1 MKQLIVSDKVQKEL
15 LTDFMIMGET
25 RGLIGGYCEDEFPVY
40 YANEEMARMLGYGAV
55 EELVEAINGKVIN
68 TIHPDDREQVIKDIG
83 GEYYE
88 GLTYETTYRMP
99 RKDGSW
105 FWTVDK
111 GKVIRTEEGKLAII
125 SACQDMT
132 SFVERH
138 KKLEEQNI
146 LSQATIDNIPGGYH
160 RCSLEEGHPFIYIS
174 DRFLAILGWT
184 REEIKTE
191 FHNKFDNMLHPDDR
205 HLSAKYTA
213 RILDTC
219 GHGFTQDQ
227 IYRLLG
233 KDGYHWVT
241 DATTLVKSGDQTF
254 FQGNITDI
262 TDFVKGKEKNEKE
275 LEGSNQILNEHNRI
289 LSALSRDYTTV
300 LLCDLRQDT
309 FEVVKGDSF
318 THHDPEEKQKLVR
331 ESNCYSERV
340 RYFFENV
347 LIKESAPEY
356 LERLLPEYLM
366 NELQETDSIEIY
378 YKTIPNGSGF
388 RHFLANAVRLSNEED
403 HFKIILGFRSVDE
416 IIKKEQEIELQREII
431 EGLGKEY
438 FSVLAVELDK
448 DRVFSYRESEEN
460 GKIISD
466 FCRKCDNR
474 WSQIIPSYAE
484 TMVSDNTNG
493 EFEKQLGLETLR
505 SQKEDYS
512 MTYEFKSGTEI
523 IYHQVRVAYVKK
535 KDGARVAVVGT
546 RNIDSLIKKERMQE
560 EKLKKAYAAAENSN
574 KAKTE
579 FLNNMSHDI
588 RTPMNVILGYNQL
601 MKSQLTEPKQLD
613 YQKKIEQSGKLL
625 LSIINNVLDMAR
637 IESGKIKVDE
647 NYESV
652 GEVVDEIIST
662 FASEAEE
669 RGIHLSGSM
678 KVTHRN
684 ILCDGTKIREI
695 YVNLVSNAI
704 KYTPRGGNVTIT
716 VEELPCKREGYM
728 KVKSEIKDTGIGMSK
743 EYLPTLFEPFSRELN
758 TTTGRVRGTGLGMP
772 IVKKMIDLMGGSL
785 EVESELGKGTV
796 FTFTLM
802 HKIADKKYYSQR
814 IEKVKTSSM
823 RESLSGKHV
832 LLAEDNDLNAE
843 IAVTILEEAGFVIE
857 RVEDGIQCV
866 NRIEQMS
873 PGTYDLILMD
883 IQMPNMDGYQAAQ
896 CIRHLNDK
904 KKAEIPIIAMTA
916 NAFAEDRKRTFDA
929 GMNGHIAK
937 PIDIEKLGAVI
948 LSVLKKQESLQIEKN
963 NSMSANRLRS

>member
-1 MKQLIVSDKVQKEL
+1 MRNMKQLIIPDKVQKEM

-25 RGLIGGYCEDEFPVY
+25 KGLIGGYCEDEFPVC
-40 YANEEMARMLGYGAV
+40 YANEEMARMLGYDAV
-55 EELVEAINGKVIN
+55 EELIEAIDGKVIN

-83 GEYYE
+83 DEYYE

-99 RKDGSW
+99 RKDGSC

-111 GKVIRTEEGKLAII
+111 GKVVQTEDGKLAII
-125 SACQDMT
+125 SACYDMT

-138 KKLEEQNI
+138 KKLEEKNM

-160 RCSLEEGHPFIYIS
+160 RCSLEEGHPFLYIS
-174 DRFLAILGWT
+174 NRFLAILGWT
-184 REEIKTE
+184 REEIRTI
-191 FHNKFDNMLHPDDR
+191 FDNKFDNMLHPDDR
-205 HLSAKYTA
+205 NLSSDYVA
-213 RILDTC
+213 RILDTR
-219 GHGFTQDQ
+219 GHGSEKDQ

-241 DATTLVKSGDQTF
+241 DATTLVKSGNQTF
-254 FQGNITDI
+254 FQGNITDF
-262 TDFVKGKEKNEKE
+262 TDFVKAKE
-275 LEGSNQILNEHNRI
+275 
-289 LSALSRDYTTV
+289 
-300 LLCDLRQDT
+300 
-309 FEVVKGDSF
+309 
-318 THHDPEEKQKLVR
+318 
-331 ESNCYSERV
+331 
-340 RYFFENV
+340 
-347 LIKESAPEY
+347 
-356 LERLLPEYLM
+356 
-366 NELQETDSIEIY
+366 
-378 YKTIPNGSGF
+378 
-388 RHFLANAVRLSNEED
+388 
-403 HFKIILGFRSVDE
+403 
-416 IIKKEQEIELQREII
+416 KKEQEIELQREII

-448 DRVFSYRESEEN
+448 DRVLSYRESGEN

-466 FCRKCDNR
+466 FCRKCGNR
-474 WSQIIPSYAE
+474 WSKIIPSYAE

-493 EFEKQLGLETLR
+493 EFENQLGLETLR
-505 SQKEDYS
+505 SQEKDYS
-512 MTYEFKSGTEI
+512 MTYEFKLETGI
-523 IYHQVRVAYVKK
+523 NYHQVRVAFVKK
-535 KDGARVAVVGT
+535 KDGTRMAVVGT

-560 EKLKKAYAAAENSN
+560 EKLKKAYVAAENAN

-601 MKSQLTEPKQLD
+601 MKSQLTESKQLD

-625 LSIINNVLDMAR
+625 LAIINNVLDMAR

-647 NYESV
+647 NYERV

-662 FASEAEE
+662 FSSEAEE
-669 RGIHLSGSM
+669 KEIHLSGSM

-695 YVNLVSNAI
+695 YVNLVSNAM

-716 VEELPCKREGYM
+716 VEELPCEKEGYI

-743 EYLPTLFEPFSRELN
+743 EYLPTLFEPFSREQN
-758 TTTGRVRGTGLGMP
+758 TTTRRIGGTGLGMP
-772 IVKKMIDLMGGSL
+772 IVKKMVDLMGGSI
-785 EVESELGKGTV
+785 EVASELGKGTV

-802 HKIADKKYYSQR
+802 HKIADRKFYSQ
-814 IEKVKTSSM
+814 KTEAAETSEM
-823 RESLSGKHV
+823 GKNLSGKHV

-843 IAVTILEEAGFVIE
+843 IAVTVLEETGIVIE

-866 NRIEQMS
+866 NRVAQMS

-896 CIRHLNDK
+896 CIRHLDDK
-904 KKAEIPIIAMTA
+904 MKAEIPIIAMTA
-916 NAFAEDRKRTFDA
+916 NAFAEDRKKAFDA

-948 LSVLKKQESLQIEKN
+948 LSVLNKQENLQNGKN
-963 NSMSANRLRS
+963 NSMNANRLRS

>member
-1 MKQLIVSDKVQKEL
+1 MKQLIIPDKVQKEM

-25 RGLIGGYCEDEFPVY
+25 RGLIGGYCEDEFPVC
-40 YANEEMARMLGYGAV
+40 YANEGMARMLGYDAV
-55 EELVEAINGKVIN
+55 EELIEAIDGKVIN

-83 GEYYE
+83 DEYYE

-111 GKVIRTEEGKLAII
+111 GKVIQTEDGKLAII
-125 SACQDMT
+125 SACYDMT

-138 KKLEEQNI
+138 KKLEEKNM

-160 RCSLEEGHPFIYIS
+160 RCSLEEGHPFLYIS
-174 DRFLAILGWT
+174 NRFLAILGWT
-184 REEIKTE
+184 REEIRTI
-191 FHNKFDNMLHPDDR
+191 FDNKFDNMLHPDDR
-205 HLSAKYTA
+205 NLSSDYVT
-213 RILDTC
+213 RILDTR
-219 GHGFTQDQ
+219 GHGSAKDQ

-241 DATTLVKSGDQTF
+241 DATTLVKSGNQTF
-254 FQGNITDI
+254 FQGNITDF
-262 TDFVKGKEKNEKE
+262 TDFVKAKE
-275 LEGSNQILNEHNRI
+275 
-289 LSALSRDYTTV
+289 
-300 LLCDLRQDT
+300 
-309 FEVVKGDSF
+309 
-318 THHDPEEKQKLVR
+318 
-331 ESNCYSERV
+331 
-340 RYFFENV
+340 
-347 LIKESAPEY
+347 
-356 LERLLPEYLM
+356 
-366 NELQETDSIEIY
+366 
-378 YKTIPNGSGF
+378 
-388 RHFLANAVRLSNEED
+388 
-403 HFKIILGFRSVDE
+403 
-416 IIKKEQEIELQREII
+416 KKEQEIELQREII

-448 DRVFSYRESEEN
+448 DRVLSYRESGEN

-466 FCRKCDNR
+466 FCRKCGNR
-474 WSQIIPSYAE
+474 WSKIIPSYAE
-484 TMVSDNTNG
+484 MMVSDNTNG
-493 EFEKQLGLETLR
+493 EFENQLGLETLR
-505 SQKEDYS
+505 SQEKDYS
-512 MTYEFKSGTEI
+512 MTYEFKLETGI
-523 IYHQVRVAYVKK
+523 NYHQVRVAFVKK
-535 KDGARVAVVGT
+535 KDGTRMAVVGT

-560 EKLKKAYAAAENSN
+560 EKLKKAYVAAENAN

-588 RTPMNVILGYNQL
+588 RTPMNVILGYNHL
-601 MKSQLTEPKQLD
+601 MKSQLTESKQLD

-625 LSIINNVLDMAR
+625 LAIINNVLDMAR

-647 NYESV
+647 NYERV

-662 FASEAEE
+662 FSSEAEE
-669 RGIHLSGSM
+669 KEIHLSGSM

-695 YVNLVSNAI
+695 YVNLVSNAM

-716 VEELPCKREGYM
+716 VEELPCEKEGYM

-743 EYLPTLFEPFSRELN
+743 EYLPTLFEPFSREQN
-758 TTTGRVRGTGLGMP
+758 TTIGRIGGTGLGMP
-772 IVKKMIDLMGGSL
+772 IVKKMVDLMGGSI
-785 EVESELGKGTV
+785 EVASELGKGTV

-802 HKIADKKYYSQR
+802 HKIADRKFYSQ
-814 IEKVKTSSM
+814 KTEAAETSEM
-823 RESLSGKHV
+823 GKNLSGKHV
-832 LLAEDNDLNAE
+832 LLTEDNDLNAE
-843 IAVTILEEAGFVIE
+843 IAVTVLEETGIVIE

-866 NRIEQMS
+866 NRVVQMS

-883 IQMPNMDGYQAAQ
+883 IQMPNMDGYKATR
-896 CIRHLNDK
+896 CIRRLDDK

-916 NAFAEDRKRTFDA
+916 NAFAEDRKKAFDA

-948 LSVLKKQESLQIEKN
+948 LSVLNKQENLQNGKN
-963 NSMSANRLRS
+963 NSMNANRLRS

>member
-1 MKQLIVSDKVQKEL
+1 MKQLIIPDKVQKEM

-25 RGLIGGYCEDEFPVY
+25 RGLIGGYCEDEFPVC
-40 YANEEMARMLGYGAV
+40 YANEGMARMLGYDAV
-55 EELVEAINGKVIN
+55 EELIEAIDGKVIN

-83 GEYYE
+83 DEYYE

-111 GKVIRTEEGKLAII
+111 GKVIQTEDGKLAII
-125 SACQDMT
+125 SACYDMT

-138 KKLEEQNI
+138 KKLEEKNM

-160 RCSLEEGHPFIYIS
+160 RCSLEEGHPFLYIS
-174 DRFLAILGWT
+174 NRFLAILGWT
-184 REEIKTE
+184 REEIRTI
-191 FHNKFDNMLHPDDR
+191 FDNKFDNMLHPDDR
-205 HLSAKYTA
+205 NLSSDYVT
-213 RILDTC
+213 RILDTR
-219 GHGFTQDQ
+219 GHGSAKDQ

-241 DATTLVKSGDQTF
+241 DATTLVKSGNQTF
-254 FQGNITDI
+254 FQGNITDF
-262 TDFVKGKEKNEKE
+262 TDFVKAKE
-275 LEGSNQILNEHNRI
+275 
-289 LSALSRDYTTV
+289 
-300 LLCDLRQDT
+300 
-309 FEVVKGDSF
+309 
-318 THHDPEEKQKLVR
+318 
-331 ESNCYSERV
+331 
-340 RYFFENV
+340 
-347 LIKESAPEY
+347 
-356 LERLLPEYLM
+356 
-366 NELQETDSIEIY
+366 
-378 YKTIPNGSGF
+378 
-388 RHFLANAVRLSNEED
+388 
-403 HFKIILGFRSVDE
+403 
-416 IIKKEQEIELQREII
+416 KKEQEIELQREII

-448 DRVFSYRESEEN
+448 DRVLSYRESGEN

-466 FCRKCDNR
+466 FCRKCGNR
-474 WSQIIPSYAE
+474 WSKIIPSYAE
-484 TMVSDNTNG
+484 MMVSDNTNG
-493 EFEKQLGLETLR
+493 EFENQLGLETLR
-505 SQKEDYS
+505 SQEKDYS
-512 MTYEFKSGTEI
+512 MTYEFKLETGI
-523 IYHQVRVAYVKK
+523 NYHQVRVAFVKK
-535 KDGARVAVVGT
+535 KDGTRMAVVGT

-560 EKLKKAYAAAENSN
+560 EKLKKAYVAAENAN

-588 RTPMNVILGYNQL
+588 RTPMNVILGYNHL
-601 MKSQLTEPKQLD
+601 MKSQLTESKQLD

-625 LSIINNVLDMAR
+625 LAIINNVLDMAR

-647 NYESV
+647 NYERV

-662 FASEAEE
+662 FSSEAEE
-669 RGIHLSGSM
+669 KEIHLSGSM

-695 YVNLVSNAI
+695 YVNLVSNAM

-716 VEELPCKREGYM
+716 VEELPCEKEGYM

-743 EYLPTLFEPFSRELN
+743 EYLPTLFEPFSREQN
-758 TTTGRVRGTGLGMP
+758 TTTRRIGGTGLGMP
-772 IVKKMIDLMGGSL
+772 IVKKMVDLMGGSI
-785 EVESELGKGTV
+785 EVASELGKGTV

-802 HKIADKKYYSQR
+802 HKIADRKFYSQ
-814 IEKVKTSSM
+814 KTEAAETSEM
-823 RESLSGKHV
+823 RKNLSGKHV

-843 IAVTILEEAGFVIE
+843 IAVTVLEETGIVIE

-866 NRIEQMS
+866 NRVVQMS

-883 IQMPNMDGYQAAQ
+883 IQMPNMDGYKATR
-896 CIRHLNDK
+896 CIRRLDDK

-916 NAFAEDRKRTFDA
+916 NAFAEDRKKAFDA

-948 LSVLKKQESLQIEKN
+948 LSVLNKQENLQNGKN
-963 NSMSANRLRS
+963 NSMNANRLRS

>member
-1 MKQLIVSDKVQKEL
+1 MKQLIIPDKVQKEM

-25 RGLIGGYCEDEFPVY
+25 KGLIGGYCEDEFPVC
-40 YANEEMARMLGYGAV
+40 YANEEMARMLGYDAV
-55 EELVEAINGKVIN
+55 EELIEAIDGKVIN

-83 GEYYE
+83 DEYYE

-99 RKDGSW
+99 RKDGSC

-111 GKVIRTEEGKLAII
+111 GKVVQTEDGKLAII
-125 SACQDMT
+125 SACYDMT

-138 KKLEEQNI
+138 KKLEEKNM

-160 RCSLEEGHPFIYIS
+160 RCSLEEGHPFLYIS
-174 DRFLAILGWT
+174 NRFLAILGWT
-184 REEIKTE
+184 REEIRTI
-191 FHNKFDNMLHPDDR
+191 FDNKFDNMLHPDDR
-205 HLSAKYTA
+205 NLSSDYVA
-213 RILDTC
+213 RILDTR
-219 GHGFTQDQ
+219 GHGSEKDQ

-241 DATTLVKSGDQTF
+241 DATTLVKSGNQTF
-254 FQGNITDI
+254 FQGNITDF
-262 TDFVKGKEKNEKE
+262 TDFVKAKE
-275 LEGSNQILNEHNRI
+275 
-289 LSALSRDYTTV
+289 
-300 LLCDLRQDT
+300 
-309 FEVVKGDSF
+309 
-318 THHDPEEKQKLVR
+318 
-331 ESNCYSERV
+331 
-340 RYFFENV
+340 
-347 LIKESAPEY
+347 
-356 LERLLPEYLM
+356 
-366 NELQETDSIEIY
+366 
-378 YKTIPNGSGF
+378 
-388 RHFLANAVRLSNEED
+388 
-403 HFKIILGFRSVDE
+403 
-416 IIKKEQEIELQREII
+416 KKEQEIELQREII

-448 DRVFSYRESEEN
+448 DRVLSYRESGEN

-466 FCRKCDNR
+466 FCRKCGNR
-474 WSQIIPSYAE
+474 WSKIIPSYAE

-493 EFEKQLGLETLR
+493 EFENQLGLETLR
-505 SQKEDYS
+505 SQEKDYS
-512 MTYEFKSGTEI
+512 MTYEFKLETGI
-523 IYHQVRVAYVKK
+523 NYHQVRVAFVKK
-535 KDGARVAVVGT
+535 KDGTRMAVVGT

-560 EKLKKAYAAAENSN
+560 EKLKKAYVAAENAN

-588 RTPMNVILGYNQL
+588 RTPMNVILGYNHL
-601 MKSQLTEPKQLD
+601 MKSQLTESKQLD

-625 LSIINNVLDMAR
+625 LAIINNVLDMAR

-647 NYESV
+647 NYERV

-662 FASEAEE
+662 FSSEAEE
-669 RGIHLSGSM
+669 KEIHLSGSM

-695 YVNLVSNAI
+695 YVNLVSNAM

-716 VEELPCKREGYM
+716 VEELPCEKEGYM

-743 EYLPTLFEPFSRELN
+743 EYLPTLFEPFSREQN
-758 TTTGRVRGTGLGMP
+758 TTTRRIGGTGLGMP
-772 IVKKMIDLMGGSL
+772 IVKKMVDLMGGSI
-785 EVESELGKGTV
+785 EVASELGKGTV

-802 HKIADKKYYSQR
+802 HKIADRKFYSQ
-814 IEKVKTSSM
+814 KTEAAETSEM
-823 RESLSGKHV
+823 GKNLSGKHV

-843 IAVTILEEAGFVIE
+843 IVVTVLEETGIVIE

-866 NRIEQMS
+866 NRVAQMS

-896 CIRHLNDK
+896 CIRHLDDK
-904 KKAEIPIIAMTA
+904 MKAEIPIIAMTA
-916 NAFAEDRKRTFDA
+916 NAFAEDRKKAFDA

-937 PIDIEKLGAVI
+937 PIDMEKLGAVI
-948 LSVLKKQESLQIEKN
+948 LSVLNKQENLQNGKN
-963 NSMSANRLRS
+963 NSMNANRLRS

>member
-1 MKQLIVSDKVQKEL
+1 MKQLIIPDKVQKEM
-15 LTDFMIMGET
+15 LTDFRIMGET
-25 RGLIGGYCEDEFPVY
+25 KGLIGGYCEDEFPVC
-40 YANEEMARMLGYGAV
+40 YANEGMARMLGYDAV
-55 EELVEAINGKVIN
+55 EELIEAIDGKVIN

-83 GEYYE
+83 DEYYE

-111 GKVIRTEEGKLAII
+111 GKVIQTEDGKLAII
-125 SACQDMT
+125 SACYDMT

-138 KKLEEQNI
+138 KKLEEKNM

-160 RCSLEEGHPFIYIS
+160 RCSLEEGHPFLYIS
-174 DRFLAILGWT
+174 NRFLAILGWT
-184 REEIKTE
+184 REEIRTI
-191 FHNKFDNMLHPDDR
+191 FDNKFDNMLHPDDR
-205 HLSAKYTA
+205 NLSSDYVT
-213 RILDTC
+213 RILDTR
-219 GHGFTQDQ
+219 GHGSAKDQ

-241 DATTLVKSGDQTF
+241 DATTLVKFGNQTF
-254 FQGNITDI
+254 FQGNITDF
-262 TDFVKGKEKNEKE
+262 TDFVKAKE
-275 LEGSNQILNEHNRI
+275 
-289 LSALSRDYTTV
+289 
-300 LLCDLRQDT
+300 
-309 FEVVKGDSF
+309 
-318 THHDPEEKQKLVR
+318 
-331 ESNCYSERV
+331 
-340 RYFFENV
+340 
-347 LIKESAPEY
+347 
-356 LERLLPEYLM
+356 
-366 NELQETDSIEIY
+366 
-378 YKTIPNGSGF
+378 
-388 RHFLANAVRLSNEED
+388 
-403 HFKIILGFRSVDE
+403 
-416 IIKKEQEIELQREII
+416 KKEQEIELQREII

-448 DRVFSYRESEEN
+448 DRVLSYRESGEN

-466 FCRKCDNR
+466 FCRKCGNR
-474 WSQIIPSYAE
+474 WSKIIPSYAE
-484 TMVSDNTNG
+484 MMVSDNTNG
-493 EFEKQLGLETLR
+493 EFENQLGLETLR
-505 SQKEDYS
+505 SQEKDYS
-512 MTYEFKSGTEI
+512 MTYEFKLETGI
-523 IYHQVRVAYVKK
+523 NYHQVRVAFVKK
-535 KDGARVAVVGT
+535 KDGTRMAVVGT

-560 EKLKKAYAAAENSN
+560 EKLKKAYVAAENAN

-588 RTPMNVILGYNQL
+588 RTPMNVILGYNHL
-601 MKSQLTEPKQLD
+601 MKSQLTESKQLD

-625 LSIINNVLDMAR
+625 LAIINNVLDMAR

-647 NYESV
+647 NYERV

-662 FASEAEE
+662 FSSEAEE
-669 RGIHLSGSM
+669 KEIHLSGSM

-695 YVNLVSNAI
+695 YVNLVSNAM

-716 VEELPCKREGYM
+716 VEELPCEKEGYM

-743 EYLPTLFEPFSRELN
+743 EYLPTLFEPFSREQN
-758 TTTGRVRGTGLGMP
+758 TTTRRIGGTGLGMP
-772 IVKKMIDLMGGSL
+772 IVKKMVDLMGGSI
-785 EVESELGKGTV
+785 EVASELGKGTV

-802 HKIADKKYYSQR
+802 HKIADRKFYSQ
-814 IEKVKTSSM
+814 KTEAAETSEM
-823 RESLSGKHV
+823 GKNLSGKHV

-843 IAVTILEEAGFVIE
+843 IAVTVLEETGIVIE

-866 NRIEQMS
+866 NRVVQMS

-883 IQMPNMDGYQAAQ
+883 IQMPNMDGYKATR
-896 CIRHLNDK
+896 CIRRLDDK

-916 NAFAEDRKRTFDA
+916 NAFAEDRKKAFDA

-948 LSVLKKQESLQIEKN
+948 LSVLNKQENLQNGKN
-963 NSMSANRLRS
+963 NSMNANRLRS

>member
-1 MKQLIVSDKVQKEL
+1 MKQLIIPDKVQKEM

-25 RGLIGGYCEDEFPVY
+25 RGLIGGYCEDEFPVC
-40 YANEEMARMLGYGAV
+40 YANEGMARMLGYDAV
-55 EELVEAINGKVIN
+55 EELIEAIDGKVIN

-83 GEYYE
+83 DEYYE

-111 GKVIRTEEGKLAII
+111 GKVIQTEDGKLAII
-125 SACQDMT
+125 SACYDMT

-138 KKLEEQNI
+138 KKLEEKNM

-160 RCSLEEGHPFIYIS
+160 RCSLEEGHPFLYIS
-174 DRFLAILGWT
+174 NRFLAILGWT
-184 REEIKTE
+184 REEIRTI
-191 FHNKFDNMLHPDDR
+191 FDNKFDNMLHPDDR
-205 HLSAKYTA
+205 NLSSDYVT
-213 RILDTC
+213 RILDTR
-219 GHGFTQDQ
+219 GHGSAKDQ

-241 DATTLVKSGDQTF
+241 DATTLVKSGNQTF
-254 FQGNITDI
+254 FQGNITDF
-262 TDFVKGKEKNEKE
+262 TDFVKAKE
-275 LEGSNQILNEHNRI
+275 
-289 LSALSRDYTTV
+289 
-300 LLCDLRQDT
+300 
-309 FEVVKGDSF
+309 
-318 THHDPEEKQKLVR
+318 
-331 ESNCYSERV
+331 
-340 RYFFENV
+340 
-347 LIKESAPEY
+347 
-356 LERLLPEYLM
+356 
-366 NELQETDSIEIY
+366 
-378 YKTIPNGSGF
+378 
-388 RHFLANAVRLSNEED
+388 
-403 HFKIILGFRSVDE
+403 
-416 IIKKEQEIELQREII
+416 KKEQEIELQREII

-448 DRVFSYRESEEN
+448 DRVLSYRESGEN

-466 FCRKCDNR
+466 FCRKCGNR
-474 WSQIIPSYAE
+474 WSKIIPSYAE
-484 TMVSDNTNG
+484 MMVSDNTNG
-493 EFEKQLGLETLR
+493 EFENQLGLETLR
-505 SQKEDYS
+505 SQEKDYS
-512 MTYEFKSGTEI
+512 MTYEFKLETGI
-523 IYHQVRVAYVKK
+523 NYHQVRVAFVKK
-535 KDGARVAVVGT
+535 KDGTRMAVVGT

-560 EKLKKAYAAAENSN
+560 EKLKKAYVAAENAN

-588 RTPMNVILGYNQL
+588 RTPMNVILGYNHL
-601 MKSQLTEPKQLD
+601 MKSQLTESKQLD

-625 LSIINNVLDMAR
+625 LAIINNVLDMAR

-647 NYESV
+647 NYERV

-662 FASEAEE
+662 FSSEAEE
-669 RGIHLSGSM
+669 KEIHLSGSM

-695 YVNLVSNAI
+695 YVNLVSNAM

-716 VEELPCKREGYM
+716 VEELPCEKEGYM

-743 EYLPTLFEPFSRELN
+743 EYLPTLFEPFSCEQN
-758 TTTGRVRGTGLGMP
+758 TTIGRIGGTGLGMP
-772 IVKKMIDLMGGSL
+772 IVKKMVDLMGGSI
-785 EVESELGKGTV
+785 EVASELGKGTV

-802 HKIADKKYYSQR
+802 HKIADRKFYSQ
-814 IEKVKTSSM
+814 KTEAAETSEM
-823 RESLSGKHV
+823 GKNLSGKHV

-843 IAVTILEEAGFVIE
+843 IAVTVLEETGIVIE

-866 NRIEQMS
+866 NRVVQMS

-883 IQMPNMDGYQAAQ
+883 IQMPNMDGYKATR
-896 CIRHLNDK
+896 CIRRLDDK

-916 NAFAEDRKRTFDA
+916 NAFAEDRKKAFDA

-948 LSVLKKQESLQIEKN
+948 LSVLNKQENLQNGKN
-963 NSMSANRLRS
+963 NSMNANRLRS

>member
-1 MKQLIVSDKVQKEL
+1 MKQLIIPDKVQKEM

-25 RGLIGGYCEDEFPVY
+25 KGLIGGYCEDEFPVC
-40 YANEEMARMLGYGAV
+40 YANEEMARMLGYDAV
-55 EELVEAINGKVIN
+55 EELIEAIDGKVIN

-83 GEYYE
+83 DEYYE

-99 RKDGSW
+99 RKDGSC

-111 GKVIRTEEGKLAII
+111 GKVVQTEDGKLAII
-125 SACQDMT
+125 SACYDMT

-138 KKLEEQNI
+138 KKLEEKNM

-160 RCSLEEGHPFIYIS
+160 RCSLEEGHPFLYIS
-174 DRFLAILGWT
+174 NRFLAILGWT
-184 REEIKTE
+184 REEIRTI
-191 FHNKFDNMLHPDDR
+191 FDNKFDNMLHPDDR
-205 HLSAKYTA
+205 NLSSDYVA
-213 RILDTC
+213 RILDTR
-219 GHGFTQDQ
+219 GHGSEKDQ

-241 DATTLVKSGDQTF
+241 DATTLVKSGNQTF
-254 FQGNITDI
+254 FQGNITDF
-262 TDFVKGKEKNEKE
+262 TDFVKAKE
-275 LEGSNQILNEHNRI
+275 
-289 LSALSRDYTTV
+289 
-300 LLCDLRQDT
+300 
-309 FEVVKGDSF
+309 
-318 THHDPEEKQKLVR
+318 
-331 ESNCYSERV
+331 
-340 RYFFENV
+340 
-347 LIKESAPEY
+347 
-356 LERLLPEYLM
+356 
-366 NELQETDSIEIY
+366 
-378 YKTIPNGSGF
+378 
-388 RHFLANAVRLSNEED
+388 
-403 HFKIILGFRSVDE
+403 
-416 IIKKEQEIELQREII
+416 KKEQEIELQREII

-448 DRVFSYRESEEN
+448 DRVLSYRESGEN

-466 FCRKCDNR
+466 FCRKCGNR
-474 WSQIIPSYAE
+474 WSKIIPSYAE

-493 EFEKQLGLETLR
+493 EFENQLGLETLR
-505 SQKEDYS
+505 SQEKDYS
-512 MTYEFKSGTEI
+512 MTYEFKLETGI
-523 IYHQVRVAYVKK
+523 NYHQVRVAFVKK
-535 KDGARVAVVGT
+535 KDGTRMAVVGT

-560 EKLKKAYAAAENSN
+560 EKLKKAYVAAENAN

-588 RTPMNVILGYNQL
+588 RTPMNVILGYNHL
-601 MKSQLTEPKQLD
+601 MKSQLTESKQLD

-625 LSIINNVLDMAR
+625 LAIINNVLDMAR

-647 NYESV
+647 NYERV

-662 FASEAEE
+662 FSSEAEE
-669 RGIHLSGSM
+669 KEIHLSGSM

-695 YVNLVSNAI
+695 YVNLVSNAM

-716 VEELPCKREGYM
+716 VEELPCEKEGYM

-743 EYLPTLFEPFSRELN
+743 EYLPTLFEPFSREQN
-758 TTTGRVRGTGLGMP
+758 TTIGRIGGTGLGMP
-772 IVKKMIDLMGGSL
+772 IVKKMVDLMGGSI
-785 EVESELGKGTV
+785 EVASELGKGTV

-802 HKIADKKYYSQR
+802 HKIADRKFYSQ
-814 IEKVKTSSM
+814 KTEAAETSEM
-823 RESLSGKHV
+823 GKNLSGKHV

-843 IAVTILEEAGFVIE
+843 IAVTVLEETGIVIE

-866 NRIEQMS
+866 NRVVQMS

-883 IQMPNMDGYQAAQ
+883 IQMPNMDGYKATR
-896 CIRHLNDK
+896 CIRRLDDK

-916 NAFAEDRKRTFDA
+916 NACAEDRKKAFDA

-948 LSVLKKQESLQIEKN
+948 LSVLNKQENLQNGKN
-963 NSMSANRLRS
+963 NSMNANRLRS

>member
-1 MKQLIVSDKVQKEL
+1 MKQLIIPDKVQKEM

-25 RGLIGGYCEDEFPVY
+25 RGLIGGYCEDEFPVC
-40 YANEEMARMLGYGAV
+40 YANEGMARMLGYDAV
-55 EELVEAINGKVIN
+55 EELIEAIDGKVIN

-83 GEYYE
+83 DEYYE

-111 GKVIRTEEGKLAII
+111 GKVIQTAEGKLAII
-125 SACQDMT
+125 SACYDMT

-138 KKLEEQNI
+138 KKLEEKNM

-160 RCSLEEGHPFIYIS
+160 RCSLEEGHPFLYIS
-174 DRFLAILGWT
+174 NRFLAILGWT
-184 REEIKTE
+184 REEIRTI
-191 FHNKFDNMLHPDDR
+191 FDNKFDNMLHPDDR
-205 HLSAKYTA
+205 NLSSDYVT
-213 RILDTC
+213 RILDTR
-219 GHGFTQDQ
+219 GHGSAKDQ

-241 DATTLVKSGDQTF
+241 DATTLVKSGNQTF
-254 FQGNITDI
+254 FQGNITDF
-262 TDFVKGKEKNEKE
+262 TDFVKAKE
-275 LEGSNQILNEHNRI
+275 
-289 LSALSRDYTTV
+289 
-300 LLCDLRQDT
+300 
-309 FEVVKGDSF
+309 
-318 THHDPEEKQKLVR
+318 
-331 ESNCYSERV
+331 
-340 RYFFENV
+340 
-347 LIKESAPEY
+347 
-356 LERLLPEYLM
+356 
-366 NELQETDSIEIY
+366 
-378 YKTIPNGSGF
+378 
-388 RHFLANAVRLSNEED
+388 
-403 HFKIILGFRSVDE
+403 
-416 IIKKEQEIELQREII
+416 KKEQEIELQREII

-448 DRVFSYRESEEN
+448 DRVLSYRESGEN

-466 FCRKCDNR
+466 FCRKCGNR
-474 WSQIIPSYAE
+474 WSKIIPSYAE
-484 TMVSDNTNG
+484 MMVSDNTNG
-493 EFEKQLGLETLR
+493 EFENQLGLETLR
-505 SQKEDYS
+505 SQEKDYS
-512 MTYEFKSGTEI
+512 MTYEFKLETGI
-523 IYHQVRVAYVKK
+523 NYHQVRVAFVKK
-535 KDGARVAVVGT
+535 KDGTRMAVVGT

-560 EKLKKAYAAAENSN
+560 EKLKKAYVAAENAN

-588 RTPMNVILGYNQL
+588 RTPMNVILGYNHL
-601 MKSQLTEPKQLD
+601 MKSQLTESKQLD

-625 LSIINNVLDMAR
+625 LAIINNVLDMAR

-647 NYESV
+647 NYERV

-662 FASEAEE
+662 FSSEAEE
-669 RGIHLSGSM
+669 KEIHLSGSM

-695 YVNLVSNAI
+695 YVNLVSNAM

-716 VEELPCKREGYM
+716 VEELPCEKEGYM

-743 EYLPTLFEPFSRELN
+743 EYLPTLFEPFSREQN
-758 TTTGRVRGTGLGMP
+758 TTIGRIGGTGLGMP
-772 IVKKMIDLMGGSL
+772 IVKKMVDLMGGSI
-785 EVESELGKGTV
+785 EVASELGKGTV

-802 HKIADKKYYSQR
+802 HKIADRKFYSQ
-814 IEKVKTSSM
+814 KTEAAETSEM
-823 RESLSGKHV
+823 GKNLSGKHV

-843 IAVTILEEAGFVIE
+843 IAVTVLEETGIVIE

-866 NRIEQMS
+866 NRVVQMS

-883 IQMPNMDGYQAAQ
+883 IQMPNMDGYKATR
-896 CIRHLNDK
+896 CIRRLDDK

-916 NAFAEDRKRTFDA
+916 NAFAEDRKKAFDA

-948 LSVLKKQESLQIEKN
+948 LSVLNKQENLQNGKN
-963 NSMSANRLRS
+963 NSMNANRLRS

>member
-1 MKQLIVSDKVQKEL
+1 MKQLIIPEKVQKEM

-25 RGLIGGYCEDEFPVY
+25 SGLIGGYCENEFPVY
-40 YANEEMARMLGYGAV
+40 YANEEMARMLGYDAV
-55 EELVEAINGKVIN
+55 EEMVEAIDGKIIN

-88 GLTYETTYRMP
+88 GLAYETTYRMP

-111 GKVIRTEEGKLAII
+111 GKVIQTDEGKLAII
-125 SACQDMT
+125 SACYDMT

-138 KKLEEQNI
+138 KKLEEQNM

-160 RCSLEEGHPFIYIS
+160 RCSLEEGHPFLYIS

-184 REEIKTE
+184 REEIRTN

-205 HLSAKYTA
+205 NLSSDYVT

-219 GHGFTQDQ
+219 GRGLTKDQ
-227 IYRLLG
+227 IYRVIG

-262 TDFVKGKEKNEKE
+262 TDFVKDKEKKEKE
-275 LEGSNQILNEHNRI
+275 LEDSNRILNESNRI

-300 LLCDLRQDT
+300 LLCDLKQDT
-309 FEVVKGDSF
+309 FEVVKGDTF
-318 THHDPEEKQKLVR
+318 THNVPENKQQLVLG
-331 ESNCYSERV
+331 SNCYSERV

-366 NELQETDSIEIY
+366 EELQETDSIEIY
-378 YKTIPNGSGF
+378 HKTIPNGSGS
-388 RHFLANAVRLSNEED
+388 RHFLAKAVRLSNEED

-416 IIKKEQEIELQREII
+416 IIKKEQEIELQKETI

-474 WSQIIPSYAE
+474 WSKIIPSYAK
-484 TMVSDNTNG
+484 TMVSNNTNG

-505 SQKEDYS
+505 SQEEDYS
-512 MTYEFKSGTEI
+512 MTYEFKSETEI
-523 IYHQVRVAYVKK
+523 NYHQVRVAYVKK
-535 KDGARVAVVGT
+535 KDGTRVAVVGT

-560 EKLKKAYAAAENSN
+560 EKLKKAYAAAENAN

-625 LSIINNVLDMAR
+625 MAIINNVLDMAR
-637 IESGKIKVDE
+637 IESGKMKVDE
-647 NYESV
+647 NYEIV

-662 FASEAEE
+662 FSSEAEE
-669 RGIHLSGSM
+669 KGIHLSGSM

-684 ILCDGTKIREI
+684 ILCDSTKIREI
-695 YVNLVSNAI
+695 YINLVSNAI

-716 VEELPCKREGYM
+716 VEELPCEKEGYM
-728 KVKSEIKDTGIGMSK
+728 KVKAEIKDTGIGMSK
-743 EYLPTLFEPFSRELN
+743 EYLPTLFEPFTREHN
-758 TTTGRVRGTGLGMP
+758 TTTGKVGGTGLGMP
-772 IVKKMIDLMGGSL
+772 IVKKMVDLMGGSL
-785 EVESELGKGTV
+785 EVESEPGKGTV

-802 HKIADKKYYSQR
+802 HKIADRKYYSR
-814 IEKVKTSSM
+814 KTEIVETSD
-823 RESLSGKHV
+823 REENLSGKHV

-843 IAVTILEEAGFVIE
+843 IAVTILEETGIVIE

-866 NRIEQMS
+866 NKVEQMS

-883 IQMPNMDGYQAAQ
+883 IQMPNMDGYKATK
-896 CIRHLNDK
+896 CIRRLDDK
-904 KKAEIPIIAMTA
+904 KKAELPIIAMTA
-916 NAFAEDRKRTFDA
+916 NAFDEDKKRAFDA

-948 LSVLKKQESLQIEKN
+948 LSVLKKQENLQTGKN
-963 NSMSANRLRS
+963 NSMSK

>member
-1 MKQLIVSDKVQKEL
+1 MKQLIIPDKVQKEM

-25 RGLIGGYCEDEFPVY
+25 KGLIGGYCEDEFPVC
-40 YANEEMARMLGYGAV
+40 YANEEMARMLGYDAV
-55 EELVEAINGKVIN
+55 EELIEAIDGKVIN

-83 GEYYE
+83 DEYYE

-99 RKDGSW
+99 RKDGSC

-111 GKVIRTEEGKLAII
+111 GKVVQTEDGKLAII
-125 SACQDMT
+125 SACYDMT

-138 KKLEEQNI
+138 KKLEEKNM

-160 RCSLEEGHPFIYIS
+160 RCSLEEGHPFLYIS
-174 DRFLAILGWT
+174 NRFLAILGWT
-184 REEIKTE
+184 REEIRTI
-191 FHNKFDNMLHPDDR
+191 FDNKFDNMLHPDDR
-205 HLSAKYTA
+205 NLSSDYVA
-213 RILDTC
+213 RILDTR
-219 GHGFTQDQ
+219 GHGSEKDQ

-241 DATTLVKSGDQTF
+241 DATTLVKSGNQTF
-254 FQGNITDI
+254 FQGNITDF
-262 TDFVKGKEKNEKE
+262 TDFVKAKE
-275 LEGSNQILNEHNRI
+275 
-289 LSALSRDYTTV
+289 
-300 LLCDLRQDT
+300 
-309 FEVVKGDSF
+309 
-318 THHDPEEKQKLVR
+318 
-331 ESNCYSERV
+331 
-340 RYFFENV
+340 
-347 LIKESAPEY
+347 
-356 LERLLPEYLM
+356 
-366 NELQETDSIEIY
+366 
-378 YKTIPNGSGF
+378 
-388 RHFLANAVRLSNEED
+388 
-403 HFKIILGFRSVDE
+403 
-416 IIKKEQEIELQREII
+416 KKEQEIELQREII

-448 DRVFSYRESEEN
+448 DRVLSYRESGEN

-466 FCRKCDNR
+466 FCRKCGNR
-474 WSQIIPSYAE
+474 WSKIIPSYAE

-493 EFEKQLGLETLR
+493 EFENQLGLETLR
-505 SQKEDYS
+505 SQEKDYS
-512 MTYEFKSGTEI
+512 MTYEFKLETGI
-523 IYHQVRVAYVKK
+523 NYHQVRVAFVKK
-535 KDGARVAVVGT
+535 KDGTRMAVVGT

-560 EKLKKAYAAAENSN
+560 EKLKKAYVAAENAN

-588 RTPMNVILGYNQL
+588 RTPMNVILGYNHL
-601 MKSQLTEPKQLD
+601 MKSQLTESKQLD

-625 LSIINNVLDMAR
+625 LAIINNVLDMAR

-647 NYESV
+647 NYERV

-662 FASEAEE
+662 FSSEAEE
-669 RGIHLSGSM
+669 KEIHLSGSM

-695 YVNLVSNAI
+695 YVNLVSNAM

-716 VEELPCKREGYM
+716 VEELPCEKEGYM
-728 KVKSEIKDTGIGMSK
+728 KVKSEIKDIGIGMSK
-743 EYLPTLFEPFSRELN
+743 EYLPTLFEPFSREQN
-758 TTTGRVRGTGLGMP
+758 TTIGRIGGTGLGMP
-772 IVKKMIDLMGGSL
+772 IVKKMVDLMGGSI
-785 EVESELGKGTV
+785 EVASELGKGTV

-802 HKIADKKYYSQR
+802 HKIADRKFYSQ
-814 IEKVKTSSM
+814 KTEAAETSEM
-823 RESLSGKHV
+823 GKNLSGKHV

-843 IAVTILEEAGFVIE
+843 IAVTVLEETGIVIE

-866 NRIEQMS
+866 NRVVQMS

-883 IQMPNMDGYQAAQ
+883 IQMPNMDGYKATR
-896 CIRHLNDK
+896 CIRRLDDK

-916 NAFAEDRKRTFDA
+916 NAFAEDRKKAFDA

-948 LSVLKKQESLQIEKN
+948 LSVLNKQENLQNGKN
-963 NSMSANRLRS
+963 NSMNANRLRS

>member
-1 MKQLIVSDKVQKEL
+1 MKQLIIPDKVQKEM

-25 RGLIGGYCEDEFPVY
+25 KGLIGGYCEDEFPVC
-40 YANEEMARMLGYGAV
+40 YANEEMARMLGYDAV
-55 EELVEAINGKVIN
+55 EELIEAIDGKVIN

-83 GEYYE
+83 DEYYE

-99 RKDGSW
+99 RKDGSC

-111 GKVIRTEEGKLAII
+111 GKVVQTEDGKLAII
-125 SACQDMT
+125 SACYDMT

-138 KKLEEQNI
+138 KKLEEKNM

-160 RCSLEEGHPFIYIS
+160 RCSLEEGHPFLYIS
-174 DRFLAILGWT
+174 NRFLAILGWT
-184 REEIKTE
+184 REEIRTI
-191 FHNKFDNMLHPDDR
+191 FDNKFDNMLHPDDR
-205 HLSAKYTA
+205 NLSSDYVT
-213 RILDTC
+213 RILDTR
-219 GHGFTQDQ
+219 GHGSEKDQ

-241 DATTLVKSGDQTF
+241 DATTLVKSGNQTF
-254 FQGNITDI
+254 FQGNITDF
-262 TDFVKGKEKNEKE
+262 TDFVKAKE
-275 LEGSNQILNEHNRI
+275 
-289 LSALSRDYTTV
+289 
-300 LLCDLRQDT
+300 
-309 FEVVKGDSF
+309 
-318 THHDPEEKQKLVR
+318 
-331 ESNCYSERV
+331 
-340 RYFFENV
+340 
-347 LIKESAPEY
+347 
-356 LERLLPEYLM
+356 
-366 NELQETDSIEIY
+366 
-378 YKTIPNGSGF
+378 
-388 RHFLANAVRLSNEED
+388 
-403 HFKIILGFRSVDE
+403 
-416 IIKKEQEIELQREII
+416 KKEQEIELQREII

-448 DRVFSYRESEEN
+448 DRVLSYRESGEN

-466 FCRKCDNR
+466 FCRKCGNR
-474 WSQIIPSYAE
+474 WSKIIPSYAE

-493 EFEKQLGLETLR
+493 EFENQLGLETLR
-505 SQKEDYS
+505 SQEKDYS
-512 MTYEFKSGTEI
+512 MTYEFKLETGI
-523 IYHQVRVAYVKK
+523 NYHQVRVAFVKK
-535 KDGARVAVVGT
+535 KDGTRMAVVGT

-560 EKLKKAYAAAENSN
+560 EKLKKAYVAAENAN

-588 RTPMNVILGYNQL
+588 RTPMNVILGYNHL
-601 MKSQLTEPKQLD
+601 MKSQLTESKQLD

-625 LSIINNVLDMAR
+625 LAIINNVLDMAR

-647 NYESV
+647 NYERV

-662 FASEAEE
+662 FSSEAEE
-669 RGIHLSGSM
+669 KEIHLSGSM

-695 YVNLVSNAI
+695 YVNLVSNAM

-716 VEELPCKREGYM
+716 VEELPCEKEGYM

-743 EYLPTLFEPFSRELN
+743 EYLPTLFEPFSREQN
-758 TTTGRVRGTGLGMP
+758 TTTGRIGGTGLGMP
-772 IVKKMIDLMGGSL
+772 IVKKMVDLMGGSI
-785 EVESELGKGTV
+785 EVASELGKGTV

-802 HKIADKKYYSQR
+802 HKIADRKFYSQ
-814 IEKVKTSSM
+814 KTEAAETSEM
-823 RESLSGKHV
+823 GKNLSGKHV

-843 IAVTILEEAGFVIE
+843 IAVTVLEETGIVIE

-866 NRIEQMS
+866 NRVAQMS

-896 CIRHLNDK
+896 CIRHLDDK
-904 KKAEIPIIAMTA
+904 MKAEIPIIAMTA
-916 NAFAEDRKRTFDA
+916 NAFAEDRKKAFDA

-937 PIDIEKLGAVI
+937 PIDMEKLGAAI
-948 LSVLKKQESLQIEKN
+948 LSVLKKQESLQNGKN
-963 NSMSANRLRS
+963 NSMNANRLRS

>member
-1 MKQLIVSDKVQKEL
+1 MKQLIIPDKVQKEM

-25 RGLIGGYCEDEFPVY
+25 RGLIGGYCEDEFPVC
-40 YANEEMARMLGYGAV
+40 YANEGMARMLGYDAV
-55 EELVEAINGKVIN
+55 EELIEAIDGKVIN

-83 GEYYE
+83 DEYYE

-111 GKVIRTEEGKLAII
+111 GKVIQTEDGKLAII
-125 SACQDMT
+125 SACYDMT

-138 KKLEEQNI
+138 KKLEEKNM

-160 RCSLEEGHPFIYIS
+160 RCSLEEGHPFLYIS
-174 DRFLAILGWT
+174 NRFLAILGWT
-184 REEIKTE
+184 REEIRTI
-191 FHNKFDNMLHPDDR
+191 FDNKFDNMLHPDDR
-205 HLSAKYTA
+205 NLSSDYVT
-213 RILDTC
+213 RILDTR
-219 GHGFTQDQ
+219 GHGSAKDQ

-241 DATTLVKSGDQTF
+241 DATTLVKSGNQTF
-254 FQGNITDI
+254 FQGNITDF
-262 TDFVKGKEKNEKE
+262 TDFVKAKE
-275 LEGSNQILNEHNRI
+275 
-289 LSALSRDYTTV
+289 
-300 LLCDLRQDT
+300 
-309 FEVVKGDSF
+309 
-318 THHDPEEKQKLVR
+318 
-331 ESNCYSERV
+331 
-340 RYFFENV
+340 
-347 LIKESAPEY
+347 
-356 LERLLPEYLM
+356 
-366 NELQETDSIEIY
+366 
-378 YKTIPNGSGF
+378 
-388 RHFLANAVRLSNEED
+388 
-403 HFKIILGFRSVDE
+403 
-416 IIKKEQEIELQREII
+416 KKEQEIELQREII

-448 DRVFSYRESEEN
+448 DRVLSYRESGEN

-466 FCRKCDNR
+466 FCRKCGNR
-474 WSQIIPSYAE
+474 WSKIIPSYAE
-484 TMVSDNTNG
+484 MMVSDNTNG
-493 EFEKQLGLETLR
+493 EFENQLGLETLR
-505 SQKEDYS
+505 SQEKDYS
-512 MTYEFKSGTEI
+512 MTYEFKLETGI
-523 IYHQVRVAYVKK
+523 NYHQVRVAFVKK
-535 KDGARVAVVGT
+535 KDGTRMAVVGT

-560 EKLKKAYAAAENSN
+560 EKLKKAYVAAENAN

-579 FLNNMSHDI
+579 FLNNMFHDI
-588 RTPMNVILGYNQL
+588 RTPMNVILGYNHL
-601 MKSQLTEPKQLD
+601 MKSQLTESKQLD

-625 LSIINNVLDMAR
+625 LAIINNVLDMAR

-647 NYESV
+647 NYERV

-662 FASEAEE
+662 FSSEAEE
-669 RGIHLSGSM
+669 KEIHLSGSM

-695 YVNLVSNAI
+695 YVNLVSNAM

-716 VEELPCKREGYM
+716 VEELPCEKEGYM

-743 EYLPTLFEPFSRELN
+743 EYLPTLFEPFSREQN
-758 TTTGRVRGTGLGMP
+758 TTIGRIGGTGLGMP
-772 IVKKMIDLMGGSL
+772 IVKKMVDLMGGSI
-785 EVESELGKGTV
+785 EVASELGKGTV

-802 HKIADKKYYSQR
+802 HKIADRKFYSQ
-814 IEKVKTSSM
+814 KTEAAETSEM
-823 RESLSGKHV
+823 GKNLSGKHV

-843 IAVTILEEAGFVIE
+843 IAVTVLEETGIVIE

-866 NRIEQMS
+866 NRVVQMS

-883 IQMPNMDGYQAAQ
+883 IQMPNMDGYKATR
-896 CIRHLNDK
+896 CIRRLDDK

-916 NAFAEDRKRTFDA
+916 NAFAEDRKKAFDA

-948 LSVLKKQESLQIEKN
+948 LSVLNKQENLQNGKN
-963 NSMSANRLRS
+963 NSMNANRLRS

>member
-1 MKQLIVSDKVQKEL
+1 MKQLIIPDKVQKEM

-25 RGLIGGYCEDEFPVY
+25 KGLIGGYCEDEFPVC
-40 YANEEMARMLGYGAV
+40 YANEEMARMLGYDAV
-55 EELVEAINGKVIN
+55 EELIEAIDGKVIN

-83 GEYYE
+83 DEYYE

-99 RKDGSW
+99 RKDGSC

-111 GKVIRTEEGKLAII
+111 GKVVQTEDGKLAII
-125 SACQDMT
+125 SACYDMT

-138 KKLEEQNI
+138 KKLEEKNM

-160 RCSLEEGHPFIYIS
+160 RCSLEEGHPFLYIS
-174 DRFLAILGWT
+174 NRFFAILGWT
-184 REEIKTE
+184 REEIRTI
-191 FHNKFDNMLHPDDR
+191 FDNKFDNMLHPDDR
-205 HLSAKYTA
+205 NLSSDYVA
-213 RILDTC
+213 RILDTR
-219 GHGFTQDQ
+219 GHGSEKDQ

-241 DATTLVKSGDQTF
+241 DATTLVKSGNQTF
-254 FQGNITDI
+254 FQGNITDF
-262 TDFVKGKEKNEKE
+262 TDFVKAKE
-275 LEGSNQILNEHNRI
+275 
-289 LSALSRDYTTV
+289 
-300 LLCDLRQDT
+300 
-309 FEVVKGDSF
+309 
-318 THHDPEEKQKLVR
+318 
-331 ESNCYSERV
+331 
-340 RYFFENV
+340 
-347 LIKESAPEY
+347 
-356 LERLLPEYLM
+356 
-366 NELQETDSIEIY
+366 
-378 YKTIPNGSGF
+378 
-388 RHFLANAVRLSNEED
+388 
-403 HFKIILGFRSVDE
+403 
-416 IIKKEQEIELQREII
+416 KKEQEIELQREII

-448 DRVFSYRESEEN
+448 DRVLSYRESGEN

-466 FCRKCDNR
+466 FCRKCGNR
-474 WSQIIPSYAE
+474 WSKIIPSYAE

-493 EFEKQLGLETLR
+493 EFENQLGLETLR
-505 SQKEDYS
+505 SQEKDYS
-512 MTYEFKSGTEI
+512 MTYEFKLETGI
-523 IYHQVRVAYVKK
+523 NYHQVRVAFVKK
-535 KDGARVAVVGT
+535 KDGTRMAVVGT

-560 EKLKKAYAAAENSN
+560 EKLKKAYVAAENAN

-588 RTPMNVILGYNQL
+588 RTPMNVILGYNHL
-601 MKSQLTEPKQLD
+601 MKSQLTESKQLD

-625 LSIINNVLDMAR
+625 LAIINNVLDMAR

-647 NYESV
+647 NYERV

-662 FASEAEE
+662 FSSEAEE
-669 RGIHLSGSM
+669 KEIHLSGSM

-695 YVNLVSNAI
+695 YVNLVSNAM

-716 VEELPCKREGYM
+716 VEELPCEKEGYM

-743 EYLPTLFEPFSRELN
+743 EYLPTLFEPFSREQN
-758 TTTGRVRGTGLGMP
+758 TTTRRIGGTGLGMP
-772 IVKKMIDLMGGSL
+772 IVKKMVDLMGGSI
-785 EVESELGKGTV
+785 EVASELGKGTV

-802 HKIADKKYYSQR
+802 HKIADRKFYSQ
-814 IEKVKTSSM
+814 KTEAAETSEM
-823 RESLSGKHV
+823 GKNLSGKHV

-843 IAVTILEEAGFVIE
+843 IAVTVLEETGIVIE

-866 NRIEQMS
+866 NRVAQMS

-896 CIRHLNDK
+896 CIRHLDDK
-904 KKAEIPIIAMTA
+904 MKAEIPIIAMTA
-916 NAFAEDRKRTFDA
+916 NAFAEDRKKAFDA

-937 PIDIEKLGAVI
+937 PIDMEKLGAVI
-948 LSVLKKQESLQIEKN
+948 LSVLNKQENLQNGKN
-963 NSMSANRLRS
+963 NSMNANRLRS

>member
-1 MKQLIVSDKVQKEL
+1 
-15 LTDFMIMGET
+15 
-25 RGLIGGYCEDEFPVY
+25 
-40 YANEEMARMLGYGAV
+40 
-55 EELVEAINGKVIN
+55 
-68 TIHPDDREQVIKDIG
+68 
-83 GEYYE
+83 
-88 GLTYETTYRMP
+88 MP

-138 KKLEEQNI
+138 KKLEEQNM

-160 RCSLEEGHPFIYIS
+160 RCSLEEGHPFLYIS
-174 DRFLAILGWT
+174 NRFLAILGWT
-184 REEIKTE
+184 REEIRTI
-191 FHNKFDNMLHPDDR
+191 FDNKFDNMLHPDDR
-205 HLSAKYTA
+205 NLSSDYVT
-213 RILDTC
+213 RILDTR
-219 GHGFTQDQ
+219 GHGSEKDQ

-241 DATTLVKSGDQTF
+241 DATTLVKSGNQTF
-254 FQGNITDI
+254 FQGNITDF
-262 TDFVKGKEKNEKE
+262 TDFVKAKE
-275 LEGSNQILNEHNRI
+275 
-289 LSALSRDYTTV
+289 
-300 LLCDLRQDT
+300 
-309 FEVVKGDSF
+309 
-318 THHDPEEKQKLVR
+318 
-331 ESNCYSERV
+331 
-340 RYFFENV
+340 
-347 LIKESAPEY
+347 
-356 LERLLPEYLM
+356 
-366 NELQETDSIEIY
+366 
-378 YKTIPNGSGF
+378 
-388 RHFLANAVRLSNEED
+388 
-403 HFKIILGFRSVDE
+403 
-416 IIKKEQEIELQREII
+416 KKEQEIELQREII

-448 DRVFSYRESEEN
+448 DRVLSYRESGEN

-466 FCRKCDNR
+466 FCRKCGNR
-474 WSQIIPSYAE
+474 WSKIIPSYAE
-484 TMVSDNTNG
+484 MMVSDNTNG
-493 EFEKQLGLETLR
+493 EFENQLGLETLR
-505 SQKEDYS
+505 SQEKDYS
-512 MTYEFKSGTEI
+512 MTYEFKLETGI
-523 IYHQVRVAYVKK
+523 NYHQVRVAFVKK
-535 KDGARVAVVGT
+535 KDGTRMAVVGT

-743 EYLPTLFEPFSRELN
+743 EYLPTLFEPFSREQN
-758 TTTGRVRGTGLGMP
+758 TTTRRIGGTGLGMP
-772 IVKKMIDLMGGSL
+772 IVKKMVDLMGGSI
-785 EVESELGKGTV
+785 EVASELGKGTV

-802 HKIADKKYYSQR
+802 HKIADRKFYSQ
-814 IEKVKTSSM
+814 KTEAAETSEM
-823 RESLSGKHV
+823 GKNLSGKHV

-843 IAVTILEEAGFVIE
+843 IAVTVLEETGIVIE

-866 NRIEQMS
+866 NRVAQMS

-896 CIRHLNDK
+896 CIRHLDDK
-904 KKAEIPIIAMTA
+904 MKAEIPIIAMTA
-916 NAFAEDRKRTFDA
+916 NAFAEDRKKAFDA

-948 LSVLKKQESLQIEKN
+948 LSVLNKQENLQNGKN
-963 NSMSANRLRS
+963 NSMNANRLRS

>member
-1 MKQLIVSDKVQKEL
+1 MKQLIIPDKVQKEM
-15 LTDFMIMGET
+15 LTDFRIMGET
-25 RGLIGGYCEDEFPVY
+25 KGLIGGYCEDEFPVC
-40 YANEEMARMLGYGAV
+40 YANEEMARMLGYDAV
-55 EELVEAINGKVIN
+55 EELIEAIDGKVIN

-83 GEYYE
+83 DEYYE

-99 RKDGSW
+99 RKDGSC

-111 GKVIRTEEGKLAII
+111 GKVVQTEDGKLAII
-125 SACQDMT
+125 SACYDMT

-138 KKLEEQNI
+138 KKLEEKNM

-160 RCSLEEGHPFIYIS
+160 RCSLEEGHPFLYIS
-174 DRFLAILGWT
+174 NRFLAILGWT
-184 REEIKTE
+184 REEIRTI
-191 FHNKFDNMLHPDDR
+191 FDNKFDNMLHPDDR
-205 HLSAKYTA
+205 NLSSDYVT
-213 RILDTC
+213 RILDTR
-219 GHGFTQDQ
+219 GHGSEKDQ

-241 DATTLVKSGDQTF
+241 DATTLVKSGNQTF
-254 FQGNITDI
+254 FQGNITDF
-262 TDFVKGKEKNEKE
+262 TDFVKAKE
-275 LEGSNQILNEHNRI
+275 
-289 LSALSRDYTTV
+289 
-300 LLCDLRQDT
+300 
-309 FEVVKGDSF
+309 
-318 THHDPEEKQKLVR
+318 
-331 ESNCYSERV
+331 
-340 RYFFENV
+340 
-347 LIKESAPEY
+347 
-356 LERLLPEYLM
+356 
-366 NELQETDSIEIY
+366 
-378 YKTIPNGSGF
+378 
-388 RHFLANAVRLSNEED
+388 
-403 HFKIILGFRSVDE
+403 
-416 IIKKEQEIELQREII
+416 KKEQEIELQREII

-448 DRVFSYRESEEN
+448 DRVLSYRESGEN

-466 FCRKCDNR
+466 FCRKCGNR
-474 WSQIIPSYAE
+474 WSKIIPSYAE

-493 EFEKQLGLETLR
+493 EFENQLGLETLR
-505 SQKEDYS
+505 SQEKDYS
-512 MTYEFKSGTEI
+512 MTYEFKLETGI
-523 IYHQVRVAYVKK
+523 NYHQVRVAFVKK
-535 KDGARVAVVGT
+535 KDGTRMAVVGT

-560 EKLKKAYAAAENSN
+560 EKLKKAYVAAENAN

-601 MKSQLTEPKQLD
+601 MKSQLTESKQLD

-625 LSIINNVLDMAR
+625 LAIINNVLDMAR

-647 NYESV
+647 NYERV
-652 GEVVDEIIST
+652 GEVIDEIIST
-662 FASEAEE
+662 FSSEAEE
-669 RGIHLSGSM
+669 KEIHLSGSM

-695 YVNLVSNAI
+695 YVNLVSNAM

-716 VEELPCKREGYM
+716 VEELPCEKEGYM

-743 EYLPTLFEPFSRELN
+743 EYLPTLFEPFSREQN
-758 TTTGRVRGTGLGMP
+758 TTTGRIGGTGLGMP
-772 IVKKMIDLMGGSL
+772 IVKKMVDLMGGSI
-785 EVESELGKGTV
+785 EVASELGKGTV

-802 HKIADKKYYSQR
+802 HKIADRKFYSQ
-814 IEKVKTSSM
+814 KTEAAETSEM
-823 RESLSGKHV
+823 GKNLSGKHV

-843 IAVTILEEAGFVIE
+843 IAVTVLEETGIVIE

-866 NRIEQMS
+866 NRVVQMS

-896 CIRHLNDK
+896 CIRHLDDK
-904 KKAEIPIIAMTA
+904 MKAEIPIIAMTA
-916 NAFAEDRKRTFDA
+916 NAFAEDRKKAFDA

-948 LSVLKKQESLQIEKN
+948 LSVLNKQENLQNGKN
-963 NSMSANRLRS
+963 NSMNANRLRS